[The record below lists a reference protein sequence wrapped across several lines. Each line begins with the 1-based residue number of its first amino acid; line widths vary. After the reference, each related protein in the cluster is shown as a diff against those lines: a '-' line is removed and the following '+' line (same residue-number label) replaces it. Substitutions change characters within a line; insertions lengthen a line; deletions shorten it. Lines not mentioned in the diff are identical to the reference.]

1 MANSY
6 TPHTWVTK
14 EIITSDLLNH
24 MEQGIQTAMEAANE
38 AASMQELRSAF
49 DLLSTETRAVLRAL
63 EQRVSALESN

>member
-6 TPHTWVTK
+6 TPHTWVRK

-24 MEQGIQTAMEAANE
+24 MEQGIQAAMEAANE

-49 DLLSTETRAVLRAL
+49 DLLSTETRGVLRAL